1 MKEGE
6 ILKFQWH
13 FLKVDKGFTLIELL
27 LAIFIGTI
35 VLTVVYSS
43 FFQIIKAKD
52 VVESE
57 LDLYH
62 EARVVFSKISED
74 LQSAYPRGMVVK
86 SSKKN
91 PSSFFIGTTGDR
103 EGSSVK
109 FTSFSREPSA
119 NSLDSDQAEISY
131 YLQPMDESG
140 LFYLMREEN
149 PLIGNDSS
157 SRKYPISERLVDFRL
172 AYLTEL
178 DDEEGLVDEFDSSE
192 TGSLPKAV
200 EVTFTL
206 RSPRQDE
213 NVTFNST
220 VVIPLGN

>member
-1 MKEGE
+1 MK
-6 ILKFQWH
+6 FHWH
-13 FLKVDKGFTLIELL
+13 CLKVDKGFTLLEVL

-35 VLTVVYSS
+35 VLTVIYSS

-52 VVESE
+52 FVESE

-62 EARVVFSKISED
+62 EARVVLSKISED

-86 SSKKN
+86 GSKYP
-91 PSSFFIGTTGDR
+91 PSSFFLGKKEDG

-109 FTSFSREPSA
+109 FTSFSRQPSA
-119 NSLDSDQAEISY
+119 NSLESDQAEISY
-131 YLQPMDESG
+131 YLQPMPESD

-149 PLIGNDSS
+149 PLIGNDT
-157 SRKYPISERLVDFRL
+157 SRNKYPISERFVDFSL

-178 DDEEGLVDEFDSSE
+178 DDEEGHVDEFDSIV
-192 TGSLPKAV
+192 TGSLPRAV

-206 RSPRQDE
+206 RSPREDE

-220 VVIPLGN
+220 ILIPLGN